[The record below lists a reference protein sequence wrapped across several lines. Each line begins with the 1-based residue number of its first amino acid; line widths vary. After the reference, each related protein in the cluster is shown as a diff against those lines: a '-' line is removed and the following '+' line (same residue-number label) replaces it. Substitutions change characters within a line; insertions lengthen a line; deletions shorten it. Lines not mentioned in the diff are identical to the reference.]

1 MAIQDEIR
9 EDLQAEVFD
18 EFGKTVT
25 LINRS
30 TPIYNDWGD
39 LEDGTDTSS
48 SVVTVPYDIFWD
60 RKSPQPF
67 GELKDGEMAI
77 AVPWNVTVNKG
88 DVFVIE
94 GDNWKTTSVNPN
106 WLPDNV
112 VTILVLTRFHDFDAG
127 TQ

>member
-9 EDLQAEVFD
+9 DDLQTEVFN

-30 TPIYNDWGD
+30 TPIYNEWGD
-39 LEDGTDTSS
+39 IEDYTDSSS

-60 RKSPQPF
+60 RKSAQPF
-67 GELKDGEMAI
+67 GELKEGEMAL
-77 AVPWNVTVNKG
+77 AVPWTSEVNKN
-88 DVFVIE
+88 DTFLIE
-94 GDNWKTTSVNPN
+94 GDYWKTVSVNKN

-112 VTILVLTRFHDFDAG
+112 VTILVLARDPDFDAG